1 MERILT
7 YPVPPLEEGLC
18 VAQFLKKRRYS
29 SANITDLKKMEGSI
43 LVNGS
48 PAFMVAR
55 LHAGDVLT
63 VRIRELVSS
72 PKIPPSPIPLNIV
85 YEDED
90 LLVVNKPADMPIHP
104 SMHNYTN
111 SLGNAAAWYF
121 AQQNCPFVFRCIN
134 RLDHNTSG
142 LTIIAKHL
150 VSGSI
155 LSSMV
160 KGREIHREYLGIV
173 RGTLTPPSGT
183 ITAPLGR
190 KPGSIIERTID
201 FENGESAVTH
211 YQAIAVR
218 NGHTLVRLHLE
229 TGRTH
234 QIRIHMK
241 YLGHP
246 LIGDSLYNPDMEWI
260 QRQALHSYRLC
271 FTHPITG
278 EAMEFT
284 SPLPKDMCRVLWGK
298 H

>member
-29 SANITDLKKMEGSI
+29 SANITDLKKMEESI
-43 LVNGS
+43 LINGS

-134 RLDHNTSG
+134 RLDHNTSV

>member
-43 LVNGS
+43 LINGS

-190 KPGSIIERTID
+190 KPGSVIERTID

-246 LIGDSLYNPDMEWI
+246 LIGDSLYNPDMEWS

>member
-1 MERILT
+1 M
-7 YPVPPLEEGLC
+7 EEGLC

-43 LVNGS
+43 LINGS

-55 LHAGDVLT
+55 LHTGDVLT

-190 KPGSIIERTID
+190 KPGSVIERTID

-278 EAMEFT
+278 KAMVFT

>member
-29 SANITDLKKMEGSI
+29 SANITDLKKMEESI
-43 LVNGS
+43 LINGS